1 MISFAMSEASPPRV
15 ETGSGSLRVVGFKC
29 DPTTTSPTSVC
40 GAAASASPRRVDSPR
55 SSLADAL
62 RGDQLR
68 PLPRLTILTRPRQSP
83 GAALK
88 KSKSHAD
95 LLLPAA
101 RASPAPRAEGSAPAS
116 PASRASSSVSTPMR
130 IPIELARL
138 PRVHT
143 APHALCD
150 LAAALPA
157 AVAGAATARLA
168 PLLARHRRSLSMGA
182 GASPLG
188 APPHT

>member
-1 MISFAMSEASPPRV
+1 MSEAASPPRV

-40 GAAASASPRRVDSPR
+40 GAAASSPRTIDSPR

-62 RGDQLR
+62 RSDQLR
-68 PLPRLTILTRPRQSP
+68 PLPRLTILTRPRQSL

-101 RASPAPRAEGSAPAS
+101 RAAPAPRAEGSAPAS

-130 IPIELARL
+130 IPVELARL

-150 LAAALPA
+150 LGAALPA

-188 APPHT
+188 APPRA